1 MSGATTA
8 VAVGS
13 LAMNAAGSVMGMIGQ
28 GQQAAASAAQANY
41 QAQLAR
47 NNQQIAEWNAQRA
60 LQQGQVAEQQQRFK
74 TSQVIGTQRAA
85 LASQGGDI
93 NSGSPLDIVGDSA
106 RAGEFDA
113 QTIRNNAAMQA
124 YGFRVQAANAGA
136 QSELYRQ
143 SADNTMAALPFGIGS
158 SLLGGASSLFDKG
171 LGYYSKGY
179 FDSDPN
185 PGGTDGFGGR
195 RNYLGYGGVPGPAF

>member
-1 MSGATTA
+1 MMQIFRAQPYERRFFPPAGPAAPALALATTA
-8 VAVGS
+8 LSTGLSIA
-13 LAMNAAGSVMGMIGQ
+13 GQ

-47 NNQQIAEWNAQRA
+47 NNQMIAEWNARRA
-60 LQQGQVAEQQQRFK
+60 LQQGRVAEQQQRFK
-74 TSQVIGTQRAA
+74 TAQVIGAQRAA

-113 QTIRNNAAMQA
+113 RTIRNNAAMQA

-143 SADNTMAALPFGIGS
+143 SAANTMDALPFGIGS

-171 LGYYSKGY
+171 LRY
-179 FDSDPN
+179 F
-185 PGGTDGFGGR
+185 GTGLSGA
-195 RNYLGYGGVPGPAF
+195 N